1 MKTAQPTSVTSLAH
15 FKSPQA
21 DQKDLPESLEPS
33 PQIQQH
39 DRFIRL
45 MTVLD
50 RVGIARSTLY
60 QYMEA
65 GIFPAQIKIGRA
77 SYWSEM
83 EITAWMDE
91 HKTHSRYTGER

>member
-1 MKTAQPTSVTSLAH
+1 MKKAKSASVITLAQ
-15 FKSPQA
+15 FKS
-21 DQKDLPESLEPS
+21 DQMDQENSPEFLEDALQTPA
-33 PQIQQH
+33 H
-39 DRFIRL
+39 DRFIRI

-60 QYMEA
+60 HYMEA
-65 GIFPAQIKIGRA
+65 GTFPAQIKIRRA

-91 HKTHSRYTGER
+91 HKTHSRYTGEL